1 MARTMPTIEAEYIKN
16 LQQQIYFL
24 ELEANFL
31 REQTKKAVNLQPRI
45 TSETELMF
53 TKMRELQ
60 SQGDGLQL
68 ERKRIE
74 AKLNMLQTTRD
85 RIRDQIHETEDAH
98 SKKSQLLV
106 EEIMQ
111 LKRKKEISDT
121 QISQKDME
129 ILHAQQEL
137 ERELT
142 RLNNCEQKNIILQSK
157 LKQRTEQKKAV
168 ELQLSER
175 RMDLLKA
182 QSAMHEM
189 EEKIYKHTAEIQDQV
204 THDLR
209 NEISLLHQQL
219 REKEHL
225 AEQDQLLR
233 SKMMDD
239 CAQMTKENAM
249 LHSRLLELNK
259 QRNIERALKEENY
272 TSHSSS
278 IAQLLAV
285 KDHEDHLQREVNRHQ
300 DLLEQEKNNF
310 KECMDKILILEK
322 GGTSADLNVSTTY
335 SRIAEIQAMLSKE
348 EQTNVELRRDKTLL
362 VDLISNLQT
371 QIANKEHELS
381 KTSSGVEQLDKHID
395 ALKSKH
401 ELQQSLQ
408 SARWQEISG
417 MANSMK
423 KLTKSMADMAVSFDK
438 Y

>member
-1 MARTMPTIEAEYIKN
+1 MVVVIRTIT
-16 LQQQIYFL
+16 
-24 ELEANFL
+24 

>member
-1 MARTMPTIEAEYIKN
+1 MASTMPTIEAEYIKN

-45 TSETELMF
+45 TSEAELMF
-53 TKMRELQ
+53 AKMRELQ
-60 SQGDGLQL
+60 SQADSLQL
-68 ERKRIE
+68 ERKRTE

-85 RIRDQIHETEDAH
+85 QTRKQIHETEDAH
-98 SKKSQLLV
+98 SKKKQWLV

-111 LKRKKEISDT
+111 LKRKKELSDT

-129 ILHAQQEL
+129 ILHAKQEL

-142 RLNNCEQKNIILQSK
+142 RLNSSDQKNFTLQSK
-157 LKQRTEQKKAV
+157 LKQRMEQKKEV

-182 QSAMHEM
+182 QSAKHEM
-189 EEKIYKHTAEIQDQV
+189 EEKIYKRTAEIQDQV

-219 REKEHL
+219 REKELL
-225 AEQDQLLR
+225 AEQDRLLR

-239 CAQMTKENAM
+239 CAQMTKENAT
-249 LHSRLLELNK
+249 LHSRLLEMNK
-259 QRNIERALKEENY
+259 QVNIERALKEENH

-285 KDHEDHLQREVNRHQ
+285 KDHEEQLQREVNRHQ
-300 DLLEQEKNNF
+300 DLLEEEKNNF
-310 KECMDKILILEK
+310 KECMDKILILER
-322 GGTSADLNVSTTY
+322 GATSSDLNVNTTY

-348 EQTNVELRRDKTLL
+348 EQTNIELRRDKTLL

-381 KTSSGVEQLDKHID
+381 KTSSSVEQLDQHIA
-395 ALKSKH
+395 ALQSKH

-408 SARWQEISG
+408 TARWQEISG

-423 KLTKSMADMAVSFDK
+423 KLTKSMADMAVSLDK